1 MQDRPTAIE
10 LLEAAANFVDREIV
24 PVTDG
29 GRQFQSRVVANVMRI
44 IARELKLEEPHL
56 RDEIKAL
63 CALLGKERPH
73 LHGRDELYEAALKL
87 NEELSAKIRAG
98 EVDAGELRAGALKAV
113 RQAVE
118 NKLKIANP
126 RYLEA
131 DLAAREKRRAG
142 V

>member
-24 PVTDG
+24 PVTEG

-44 IARELKLEEPHL
+44 IAREMKLEEPHM
-56 RDEIKAL
+56 REEITAL
-63 CALLGKERPH
+63 CVLLGKEKPH
-73 LHGRDELYEAALKL
+73 LHGRGELYDAAVKL
-87 NEELSAKIRAG
+87 NEELSVKIRAG
-98 EVDAGELRAGALKAV
+98 EIDTGELRERTLKVV
-113 RQAVE
+113 RHAVE

-142 V
+142 S